1 MKGIFPLEQFP
12 LRERTPMCVAL
23 VIFLVVWVVMMLAS
37 TNRAPGVATGIGFVL
52 EASFLL
58 AFAIGAIQMKALAQA
73 REVLAG
79 QPLPLSLWRTWV
91 RASVAE
97 TSLAW
102 AFLAAGMGTLL
113 TTRGSNMPW
122 LGAVALLSSSMV
134 TGALC
139 VLAQNAMAPRKLG
152 WLANAAVVALLVAA
166 LIFGTGEV
174 LTWFVGLPLPMLAL
188 LALSWPALGAMLT
201 LRLSGQRGA
210 HSTLAPASR
219 HKWLASASRWMRRHT
234 PLDATWARQPH
245 ARKATARSRLDWIG
259 RNVLWWFFLASSM
272 TPLRWE
278 EGPDLRH
285 LLSLVFLCLIM
296 SETLIARDL
305 HWRWLLTPGGWRAG
319 RIASDIFASTLKIC
333 YLVIAAVLLVWVVWT
348 RLVMGQDALAVISKS
363 ASHVL
368 VLAEVAF
375 AVSAGLVILVLPHRR
390 VVACGFA
397 VVVAGLWIYTRMVG
411 RSGLSQAPP
420 AGVMYAAI
428 LVASAYAILRVAD
441 RLWTKEKL
449 MACARGAI

>member
-37 TNRAPGVATGIGFVL
+37 ANKAPGVATGIGFVL

-122 LGAVALLSSSMV
+122 LGAVSLLSSSMA

-139 VLAQNAMAPRKLG
+139 VLAQNAMAPKKLG

-174 LTWFVGLPLPMLAL
+174 LTWFVGLPLPILAL

-201 LRLSGQRGA
+201 LRLSGERGV
-210 HSTLAPASR
+210 HSDLAPASR
-219 HKWLASASRWMRRHT
+219 HKWVASASRWMRRYT

-245 ARKATARSRLDWIG
+245 ARKPPRAAAWIG
-259 RNVLWWFFLASSM
+259 SEEMSFGGSSMASSM

-278 EGPDLRH
+278 Q
-285 LLSLVFLCLIM
+285 
-296 SETLIARDL
+296 
-305 HWRWLLTPGGWRAG
+305 
-319 RIASDIFASTLKIC
+319 ASRF
-333 YLVIAAVLLVWVVWT
+333 
-348 RLVMGQDALAVISKS
+348 
-363 ASHVL
+363 
-368 VLAEVAF
+368 
-375 AVSAGLVILVLPHRR
+375 
-390 VVACGFA
+390 
-397 VVVAGLWIYTRMVG
+397 
-411 RSGLSQAPP
+411 APP
-420 AGVMYAAI
+420 AIAGPALPRHVGDAH
-428 LVASAYAILRVAD
+428 
-441 RLWTKEKL
+441 
-449 MACARGAI
+449 CARPALALAADAGRLACWPHRFRYLRQYRENLLSGHRRSGARLGGVDAPCDGAGRAGSDQQSREPCIGAGRSRLCGKCGTGDSRAAAPPRGGRWIRASSLSDSGSIRGWSAGPRCRRRRPPAYCTQ